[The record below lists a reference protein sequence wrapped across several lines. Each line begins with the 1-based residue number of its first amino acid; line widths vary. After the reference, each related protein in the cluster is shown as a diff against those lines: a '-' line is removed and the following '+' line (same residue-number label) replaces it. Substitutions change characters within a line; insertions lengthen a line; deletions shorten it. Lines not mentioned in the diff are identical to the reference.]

1 MFNAPGMAYEIKK
14 NAVNAKTNNV
24 HVMDLKAFPF
34 KVDNISGQN
43 NIPAIIK

>member
-14 NAVNAKTNNV
+14 NAVSAKTNNV
-24 HVMDLKAFPF
+24 HAIDLNVLPF
-34 KVDNISGQN
+34 RVDNISGQN